1 MLLLARLSFI
11 ANSPLN
17 AVFTFTLPCLSIV
30 SRTCSRITLPTS
42 SKNRRGSMWRLEF
55 ITYQYSLSIYD
66 FRMLSISR
74 HRSPYPCIH
83 MHESSTHRILQ
94 TLEPHNI
101 CDYWLSL
108 VDWQSRTFGM
118 TVFFQR
124 FYELVASFP
133 SYSMVFSWVACSI
146 KSRSVL
152 SLALTNDAMRL
163 NLLILYHLFGSTL
176 PHDICITLMISPL

>member
-66 FRMLSISR
+66 SRMLSISR
-74 HRSPYPCIH
+74 HRSPYPSTCTSRPRT
-83 MHESSTHRILQ
+83 ESFKLSSLTIYVITDCLLSIDNRERLAWLYSSRDSMSLSHHSHPIL
-94 TLEPHNI
+94 
-101 CDYWLSL
+101 W
-108 VDWQSRTFGM
+108 
-118 TVFFQR
+118 
-124 FYELVASFP
+124 
-133 SYSMVFSWVACSI
+133 YSVG
-146 KSRSVL
+146 L
-152 SLALTNDAMRL
+152 LALSNHAPCYRL
-163 NLLILYHLFGSTL
+163 H
-176 PHDICITLMISPL
+176 